1 MSVEDYCYLTMSA
14 QFRRCL
20 SYDAVSLRAS
30 PKSNTALSYEFF
42 VIILKKALRA
52 KRMLEPPGDVSVQFR
67 LVDTRQATANGVVVS
82 PREKAEVRETI
93 DLLLSFT
100 ILQGGSWV
108 KMMELSSVVGSKN
121 ILQSDDTA

>member
-1 MSVEDYCYLTMSA
+1 
-14 QFRRCL
+14 
-20 SYDAVSLRAS
+20 
-30 PKSNTALSYEFF
+30 
-42 VIILKKALRA
+42 
-52 KRMLEPPGDVSVQFR
+52 MLEPPGDVSVQFR
-67 LVDTRQATANGVVVS
+67 LVDARQATANGFVVR

-93 DLLLSFT
+93 DLLLSFA